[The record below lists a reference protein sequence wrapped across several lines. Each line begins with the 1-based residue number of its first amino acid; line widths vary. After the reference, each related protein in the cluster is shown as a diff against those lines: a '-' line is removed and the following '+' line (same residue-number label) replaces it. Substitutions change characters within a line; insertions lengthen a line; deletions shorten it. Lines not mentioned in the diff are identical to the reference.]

1 MTKHFI
7 QYIDIERYKCF
18 SDFSAHGLQR
28 VNLIAGKN
36 NVGKTALMEAMYINV
51 RNPTV
56 SDFFASLL
64 NLYMVR
70 KKTDYAYKVF
80 DKQKDVNDH
89 ILKQAN
95 ALHIKTNLQSL
106 ELKINDLGILR
117 EYGINI
123 SNQNIRVPE
132 SEMDVFSVAK
142 KSNIENIA
150 WIGSSRDSQED
161 IIRSYTK
168 VQEKDRE
175 DDLSHFING
184 FDAEIEKVKVIG
196 DAIQCRVTAQ
206 DGSFSYRDI
215 SEYGDGLRL
224 YVSVIADMF
233 MAENSYIFIDEI
245 DNGVH
250 YTALDKL
257 WEIILT
263 LSKELNVQVF
273 ATTHSRECIESYCR
287 MVEKHKARDIS
298 FITLVKN
305 KEKQIKAIVSDY
317 DTFTASIH
325 DSREV
330 RGW

>member
-7 QYIDIERYKCF
+7 QHIDIERYKCF

-36 NVGKTALMEAMYINV
+36 NVGKTALMEALYINV
-51 RNPTV
+51 CSPTV
-56 SDFFASLL
+56 SDFFNSLL
-64 NLYMVR
+64 NLYTFR
-70 KKTDYAYKVF
+70 KRTDYAYKNPN
-80 DKQKDVNDH
+80 KQDATDN

-95 ALHIKTNLQSL
+95 ILSIKSNIQTIEFNTNDIGMSQ
-106 ELKINDLGILR
+106 EYEVNINDLHNSI
-117 EYGINI
+117 
-123 SNQNIRVPE
+123 PE
-132 SEMDVFSVAK
+132 SEMDIFSISRKPSIKNA
-142 KSNIENIA
+142 A
-150 WIGSSRDSQED
+150 WIGSSRDPQEG
-161 IIRSYTK
+161 IISSYIK

-175 DDLSHFING
+175 EDFNHFING
-184 FDAEIEKVKVIG
+184 FDPEIEKVKVIG

-206 DGSFSYRDI
+206 DGSFSYRNI

-224 YVSVIADMF
+224 YVSVVADMF
-233 MAENSYIFIDEI
+233 AADNKYVFIDEI
-245 DNGVH
+245 DNGMH

-305 KEKQIKAIVSDY
+305 KEKQIKAIISDY
-317 DTFTASIH
+317 DTFTDSIH

>member
-36 NVGKTALMEAMYINV
+36 NVGKTALMEAMFVNV
-51 RNPTV
+51 RSPTV
-56 SDFFASLL
+56 SDFFYSLFS
-64 NLYMVR
+64 LYMVR
-70 KKTDYAYKVF
+70 KRTDYAYK
-80 DKQKDVNDH
+80 KLNQQDVTDH
-89 ILKQAN
+89 VLKQAN
-95 ALHIKTNLQSL
+95 TLNIKTNIQTL
-106 ELKINDLGILR
+106 EFNVNDLGVSREYGVKIND
-117 EYGINI
+117 
-123 SNQNIRVPE
+123 QNNRIPE
-132 SEMDVFSVAK
+132 SEIDIFSIAK
-142 KSNIENIA
+142 KSSIKNVA

-161 IIRSYTK
+161 IISSYTK

-175 DDLSHFING
+175 DDLSRFING
-184 FDAEIEKVKVIG
+184 FDPEIAKVKVIG

-233 MAENSYIFIDEI
+233 AAENGYVFIDEI

-273 ATTHSRECIESYCR
+273 ATTHSRECIEFYCR

-317 DTFTASIH
+317 DTFTDSIH